1 MTSAQLQH
9 KVQRQNLDDTATPAA
24 AIAMVCTT
32 YFMFSVLDA
41 TGKYLVGL
49 GFAPA
54 MVVWVRFLV
63 HGVILF
69 AVLKAWSN
77 RHVWAMARPGLQVLR
92 AILLPATTLF
102 NFAALEYLQLDQTV
116 AIFLATPLAITALAG
131 PILGEWAGPRRWAAV
146 LVGFVGVLI
155 VVRPGSEVFTFPIL
169 LSVAAMM
176 TYGLYSVLT
185 RKLANSET
193 QQSLNFYPTLFG
205 SITMLPLALLDW
217 RLPETGLEGGL
228 ILLTGL
234 VGLTGHLL
242 LIKASKLTAASK
254 LAPFQYTQ
262 LLWMVTLGYVVF
274 GDVPDGWTIV
284 GAAVIV
290 ASGLYLL
297 HRERTIRRQL
307 SVAT

>member
-1 MTSAQLQH
+1 TAMSATTLH
-9 KVQRQNLDDTATPAA
+9 RSHLDDTATPTA
-24 AIAMVCTT
+24 AIAMVCGT
-32 YFMFSVLDA
+32 YALFSVLDA
-41 TGKYLVGL
+41 AGKYLVGL

-54 MVVWVRFLV
+54 MVVWVRFAV
-63 HGVILF
+63 HGIILI

-77 RHVWAMARPGLQVLR
+77 PQVWAMARPGLQMFR
-92 AILLPATTLF
+92 STLLPATTLL
-102 NFAALEYLQLDQTV
+102 NFAALQFLQLDQTV

-155 VVRPGSEVFTFPIL
+155 VVRPGSDVFTPPIL
-169 LSVAAMM
+169 LSVGAML
-176 TYGLYSVLT
+176 TYGLYSVMT

-205 SITMLPLALLDW
+205 SLLMLPLALLDW
-217 RLPETGLEGGL
+217 RLPTASLEISL
-228 ILLTGL
+228 FLLTGL

-242 LIKASKLTAASK
+242 LIMASKLTAASK

-262 LLWMVTLGYVVF
+262 LLWMVGLGYFVF
-274 GDVPDGWTIV
+274 GDVPDGWTAL
-284 GAAVIV
+284 GASVIV

-297 HRERTIRRQL
+297 HRERGVRRQAAGG
-307 SVAT
+307 S